1 MSLVLMAFLLP
12 VPVQAVEFAI
22 VGPRAVGMGG
32 AGVAVT
38 DDALATYWNPAG
50 LAMKKTIDVR
60 GQVSAQ
66 ISDRVGVLQT
76 LQDVNDLTG
85 TRPSAA
91 TLESD
96 RQRLQN
102 LIDRLNQPGAAASAA
117 AAGGVYMK
125 GYWGNHAFGFNVS
138 DVATGGTFVPTP
150 LTVTCTSTNGA
161 GGPSCPGGPATPNT
175 LNVNGS
181 LALRGLEARQAGFSY
196 AYAFA
201 DSKFA
206 LGATAKLIQGVAYSD
221 SVTAQGSEEGFE
233 LVKDLGN
240 SKTTTAFSI
249 DAGAIFRPASWLR
262 IGVVGKDLTKPK
274 FSAQNGD
281 EFKLEPQFR
290 GGIAVNPYH
299 SLTVSFDSD
308 IVANR
313 TFVPG
318 YKSQIMSLGAE
329 QKLLWNILALRIGAL
344 KNVQDAKAAIVPTA
358 GIGIRI
364 FAFQFDVGGGYDF
377 REKQGLASASLG
389 LTF

>member
-1 MSLVLMAFLLP
+1 MFLP
-12 VPVQAVEFAI
+12 VQTQAVEFAI

-50 LAMKKTIDVR
+50 LAMKKTIDIR

-66 ISDRVGVLQT
+66 ISDRVGVVQT

-102 LIDRLNQPGAAASAA
+102 LVDRLNQPGAAASAV

-138 DVATGGTFVPTP
+138 DVATGGTFVPQP

-161 GGPSCPGGPATPNT
+161 GGPSCPGGPTTANS
-175 LNVNGS
+175 LNVSGE

-201 DSKFA
+201 DRTLA
-206 LGATAKLIQGVAYSD
+206 LGVTAKLIQGVAYSN
-221 SVTAQGSEEGFE
+221 SVSVQGSEEGIG
-233 LVKDLGN
+233 LVEDIGG
-240 SKTTTAFSI
+240 SKTTTAVSF
-249 DAGAIFRPASWLR
+249 DAGALYRPASWIR
-262 IGVVGKDLTKPK
+262 IGVVGKDLTEPS
-274 FSAQNGD
+274 FNAQNGD
-281 EFKLEPQFR
+281 EFRLVPQFR

-318 YKSQIMSLGAE
+318 YKSQMMSLGAE
-329 QKLLWNILALRIGAL
+329 QMLLWDILALRIGAL
-344 KNVQDAKAAIVPTA
+344 KNVQDAKAAVVPTA
-358 GIGIRI
+358 GLGIRI
-364 FAFQFDVGGGYDF
+364 FALRFDVGAGYDF
-377 REKQGLASASLG
+377 REKQGMASASLG